1 MRINRISR
9 ENGKTEVI
17 SIEQAVEGLKCYYS
31 MPVNQIRAILESGSH
46 PAYKLVYLQAGG
58 VKFEPWSGIVRLLE
72 VTIVL

>member
-31 MPVNQIRAILESGSH
+31 MPVNEIRAILESGSH
-46 PAYKLVYLQAGG
+46 LPTSSFIYKRAV
-58 VKFEPWSGIVRLLE
+58 
-72 VTIVL
+72 